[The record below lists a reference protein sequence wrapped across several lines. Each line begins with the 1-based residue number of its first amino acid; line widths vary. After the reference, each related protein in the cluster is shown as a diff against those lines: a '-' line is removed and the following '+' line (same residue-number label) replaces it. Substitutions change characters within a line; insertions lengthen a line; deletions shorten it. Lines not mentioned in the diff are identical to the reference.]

1 MNVKIV
7 QLNARSNKTI
17 DAIIARMKREG
28 GADERP
34 TEYLDMVDKVL
45 RPYVHQINK
54 AEVLNTPTNVIFDA
68 TISVMVA
75 MATEYLAR
83 TTPKNQPQIVTGNTQ
98 GIIDDFVSSLMGAVE
113 ANFGIEFAPLHAGEV
128 APGTGTAQ

>member
-7 QLNARSNKTI
+7 QLNARTNKTI
-17 DAIIARMKREG
+17 DSIIAQMKKEG
-28 GADERP
+28 DNERP

-54 AEVLNTPTNVIFDA
+54 AEVLNTPTNVRFDA

-98 GIIDDFVSSLMGAVE
+98 GIIDDFVASLMGAVE
-113 ANFGIEFAPLHAGEV
+113 ANFGIEFTPLHAGEV